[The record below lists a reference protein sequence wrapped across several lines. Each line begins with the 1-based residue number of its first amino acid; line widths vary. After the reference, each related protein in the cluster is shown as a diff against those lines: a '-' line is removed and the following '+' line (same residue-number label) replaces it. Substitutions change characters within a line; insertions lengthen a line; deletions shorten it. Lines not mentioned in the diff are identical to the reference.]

1 MHSIHDNN
9 HATGVILDVQKLH
22 IQHEQ
27 TTLLD
32 NLSFQLHRGKTL
44 ALVGESGSGK
54 TISCLALL
62 GLLPS
67 SLLRSGRVNYAD
79 IDLLKLS
86 AQQLQ
91 SIRGH
96 KIALIFQDP
105 MAALNP
111 LHQVEKIVG
120 ETLILQG
127 LSKQVVRQ
135 RVIQLLNDVGLTQTE
150 ALLKRYPHQ
159 LSGGQRQRV
168 MIAAALA
175 LDPEILIADEP
186 TTALD
191 VTLQIQILDL
201 IKTLQQQR
209 KMSLILISHDL
220 NLVRQYADD
229 VIVMNQGRVEQQ
241 GATEQVFQHPATS
254 YTSELMNHDFGEA
267 LAPALTPTLLQLEQL
282 LVQYPIKQGWLNRV
296 TGQQIA
302 VEIPH
307 LTLMQGECIGIV
319 GESGSGK
326 SSLALA
332 IVRLIQSQGQI
343 LFQQQNLN
351 ALNQKQ
357 LRPLRANF
365 QIVFQDPFSSLNPRL
380 TVQQII
386 AEGLTLGYQHENHIE
401 AKVSQALLDVELDD
415 SFKHR
420 YPHELSG
427 GQRQRV
433 ALARALVLK
442 PQLMILDEPT
452 SSLDRTTQ
460 RAIVQLLRRLQQQY
474 QLSYLLISHDLHVV
488 RAISQKVLVLRAS
501 QVIEMQT
508 TEALFAHPLHLYT
521 QQLIQASQY
530 HSTDKVDK
538 INCQK

>member
-9 HATGVILDVQKLH
+9 HAAGVILDVQKLH

-62 GLLPS
+62 GLLPP

-79 IDLLKLS
+79 IDLLQLS

-127 LSKQVVRQ
+127 LSKQFVRQ

-220 NLVRQYADD
+220 NLVRKYADD
-229 VIVMNQGRVEQQ
+229 VIVMNQGHIEQQ
-241 GATEQVFQHPATS
+241 GTTEQVFQHPATP
-254 YTSELMNHDFGEA
+254 YTHELMNHNFGEA
-267 LAPALTPTLLQLEQL
+267 LALSETPTVLQLEQL

-332 IVRLIQSQGQI
+332 IVRLVQSKGQI

-351 ALNQKQ
+351 TLNQKQ

-386 AEGLTLGYQHENHIE
+386 AEGLTLGHQYENHIE

-442 PQLMILDEPT
+442 PQLIILDEPT

-508 TEALFAHPLHLYT
+508 TEALFAYPLHLYT

-530 HSTDKVDK
+530 HSIDKVDK

>member
-9 HATGVILDVQKLH
+9 HAAGVILDVQKLH

-32 NLSFQLHRGKTL
+32 NLSFQLYRGKTL

-62 GLLPS
+62 GLLPP

-86 AQQLQ
+86 TQQLQ

-120 ETLILQG
+120 EVLILQG
-127 LSKQVVRQ
+127 LSKQFVRQ
-135 RVIQLLNDVGLTQTE
+135 QVIQLLNDVGLTQTE

-191 VTLQIQILDL
+191 VTLQVQILDL

-209 KMSLILISHDL
+209 QMSLILISHDL

-229 VIVMNQGRVEQQ
+229 VIVMNQGCVEQQ
-241 GATEQVFQHPATS
+241 GATEQVFQHPTTD
-254 YTSELMNHDFGEA
+254 YTHELMNHDFGEA
-267 LAPALTPTLLQLEQL
+267 LAPSVTPTVLQLEQL

-307 LTLMQGECIGIV
+307 LTLMQGECLGIV

-332 IVRLIQSQGQI
+332 IVRLVQSQGQI

-351 ALNQKQ
+351 TLNQKQ

-386 AEGLTLGYQHENHIE
+386 AEGLTLGHQYENPIE

-427 GQRQRV
+427 GQRQRI
-433 ALARALVLK
+433 ALARALVLQ
-442 PQLMILDEPT
+442 PRLMILDEPT

-530 HSTDKVDK
+530 HSIDKVDK

>member
-9 HATGVILDVQKLH
+9 HAASVILDVQKLH

-62 GLLPS
+62 GLLPP
-67 SLLRSGRVNYAD
+67 SLLRSGRVDYAD

-86 AQQLQ
+86 APQFQ

-120 ETLILQG
+120 EALILQG
-127 LSKQVVRQ
+127 LSKQSVRQ
-135 RVIQLLNDVGLTQTE
+135 QVMQLLQDVGLTQTE

-191 VTLQIQILDL
+191 VTLQVQILDL

-241 GATEQVFQHPATS
+241 GTTEQVFQHPATD
-254 YTSELMNHDFGEA
+254 YTHELMNHNFGEA
-267 LAPALTPTLLQLEQL
+267 LAPSVTPTVLQLEQL

-296 TGQQIA
+296 MGQQIA

-307 LTLMQGECIGIV
+307 LALMQGECIGIV

-332 IVRLIQSQGQI
+332 IVRLVQSQGQI

-351 ALNQKQ
+351 TLNQKQ

-386 AEGLTLGYQHENHIE
+386 AEGLTLSHQHENHIE
-401 AKVSQALLDVELDD
+401 AKVHQALLDVELDD

-433 ALARALVLK
+433 ALARALVLQ
-442 PQLMILDEPT
+442 PQLIILDEPT

-530 HSTDKVDK
+530 HSIDKVDK

>member
-9 HATGVILDVQKLH
+9 HAASVILDVQKLR

-54 TISCLALL
+54 TISCMALL
-62 GLLPS
+62 DLLPH
-67 SLLRSGRVNYAD
+67 SLIRSGSVNYAEV
-79 IDLLKLS
+79 DLLTLS
-86 AQQLQ
+86 APQLQ
-91 SIRGH
+91 SIRGR

-120 ETLILQG
+120 EALILQG
-127 LSKQVVRQ
+127 LSKQSVRQ
-135 RVIQLLNDVGLTQTE
+135 QVMQLLQDVGLTQTE

-229 VIVMNQGRVEQQ
+229 VIVMNRGRVEQQ
-241 GATEQVFQHPATS
+241 GTTEQVFQHPATD
-254 YTSELMNHDFGEA
+254 YTRELMNHDFGKA
-267 LAPALTPTLLQLEQL
+267 LAPSVTPIVLQLEQL
-282 LVQYPIKQGWLNRV
+282 LVQYPIKQGWLNRM

-307 LTLMQGECIGIV
+307 LTLMQGECLGIV

-332 IVRLIQSQGQI
+332 IVRLVQSQGQI
-343 LFQQQNLN
+343 LFRQQNLN

-386 AEGLTLGYQHENHIE
+386 AEGLTLSHQDENHIE
-401 AKVSQALLDVELDD
+401 AKVLQALLDVELDD

-427 GQRQRV
+427 GQRQRI
-433 ALARALVLK
+433 ALARALVLQ
-442 PQLMILDEPT
+442 PQLIILDEPT

-474 QLSYLLISHDLHVV
+474 QLSYVLISHDLHVV

-501 QVIEMQT
+501 QVVEMQT
-508 TEALFAHPLHLYT
+508 TEALFAHPLHAYT

-530 HSTDKVDK
+530 HS
-538 INCQK
+538 IN

>member
-9 HATGVILDVQKLH
+9 HAASVILDVQKLR

-54 TISCLALL
+54 TISCMALL
-62 GLLPS
+62 DLLPH
-67 SLLRSGRVNYAD
+67 SLIRSGSVNYAEV
-79 IDLLKLS
+79 DLLTLS
-86 AQQLQ
+86 APQLQ
-91 SIRGH
+91 SIRGR

-120 ETLILQG
+120 EALILQG
-127 LSKQVVRQ
+127 LSKQSVRQ
-135 RVIQLLNDVGLTQTE
+135 QVMQLLQDVGLTQTE

-229 VIVMNQGRVEQQ
+229 VIVMNRGRVEQQ
-241 GATEQVFQHPATS
+241 GTTEQVFQHPATD
-254 YTSELMNHDFGEA
+254 YTRELMNHDFGKA
-267 LAPALTPTLLQLEQL
+267 LAPSVTPTVLQLEQL
-282 LVQYPIKQGWLNRV
+282 LVQYPIKQGWLNRM

-302 VEIPH
+302 VEIPY
-307 LTLMQGECIGIV
+307 LTLMQGECLGIV

-332 IVRLIQSQGQI
+332 IVRLVQSQGQI

-351 ALNQKQ
+351 TLNQKQ

-386 AEGLTLGYQHENHIE
+386 AEGLMLSHRHENHHIE
-401 AKVSQALLDVELDD
+401 TKVHQALLDVELDD
-415 SFKHR
+415 SFKHH

-427 GQRQRV
+427 GQRQRI
-433 ALARALVLK
+433 ALARALVLQ
-442 PQLMILDEPT
+442 PQLIILDEPT

-474 QLSYLLISHDLHVV
+474 QLSYVLISHDLHVV
-488 RAISQKVLVLRAS
+488 RAISQKVLVLRAA
-501 QVIEMQT
+501 QVVEMQT
-508 TEALFAHPLHLYT
+508 TEALFAHPLHAYT

-530 HSTDKVDK
+530 HS
-538 INCQK
+538 IN

>member
-9 HATGVILDVQKLH
+9 YAASVLLDVQKLH

-54 TISCLALL
+54 TISCLAML
-62 GLLPS
+62 GLLPP

-79 IDLLKLS
+79 IDLLQLS
-86 AQQLQ
+86 APQLQ

-120 ETLILQG
+120 EALILQG
-127 LSKQVVRQ
+127 LSKQFVRQ
-135 RVIQLLNDVGLTQTE
+135 QVIQLLNDVGLTQTE

-191 VTLQIQILDL
+191 VTLQVQILDL

-241 GATEQVFQHPATS
+241 GATEQVFEHPATD
-254 YTSELMNHDFGEA
+254 YTHELMNHDFGEA
-267 LAPALTPTLLQLEQL
+267 LVPSVTPTVLQLEQL

-307 LTLMQGECIGIV
+307 LTLMQGECLGIV

-332 IVRLIQSQGQI
+332 IVRLVQSQGQI

-351 ALNQKQ
+351 TLNQKQ

-386 AEGLTLGYQHENHIE
+386 AEGLTLGHQYENHIE

-427 GQRQRV
+427 GQRQRI
-433 ALARALVLK
+433 ALARALVLQ
-442 PQLMILDEPT
+442 PQLIILDEPT

-530 HSTDKVDK
+530 HSIDKVDK